1 MGTPPFPAMD
11 DLSDDEEA
19 ILRFL
24 RDQLLQQASDVQ
36 VTHNNSYLRAQM
48 KEHPDAAVRE
58 ILERLADR
66 GYVERR
72 TGRFGAGELRTYAY
86 RLTEQGDQAL
96 AGS

>member
-1 MGTPPFPAMD
+1 MD

-36 VTHNNSYLRAQM
+36 VTHGNPYLRVQM
-48 KEHPDAAVRE
+48 EGNGGAVLN

-72 TGRFGAGELRTYAY
+72 TGRFGAGEVRTYAY
-86 RLTEQGDQAL
+86 RLTEQGEQAL

>member
-1 MGTPPFPAMD
+1 MGTPPFPSMD

-36 VTHNNSYLRAQM
+36 VTHGNPYLDAQM
-48 KEHPDAAVRE
+48 EDEGAVRE
-58 ILERLADR
+58 VLERLADG

-86 RLTEQGDQAL
+86 RLTEHGNQAL
-96 AGS
+96 ADP